1 MAQLGG
7 KSSVESQAIEACHSL
22 GSGDRSPDA
31 SAILR
36 NHGQKAQIR
45 LGQSPANRRRPAA
58 LYLPRQQRCHV
69 GHFSR
74 SRRLRPLGPRS
85 PRFLERRRSP
95 PRPRSCSRSAEVT
108 ETPPLLSLR
117 LSVGYRNKTGVL
129 RDVSLEIQPGEIL
142 GLVGQSGS
150 GKSTLSLAILRLLH
164 LKGGTARGNLLFKG
178 EDLSS
183 KSESQMRSLRGREI
197 SIVLQSP
204 LSSLNPA
211 LRIGSQLSEAWRAHA
226 PGTREECT
234 TAISN
239 ALTSVSLP
247 NDTEFLRRRSGQLSV
262 GQAQRVII
270 AMAILHR
277 PSLLIADEATSA
289 LDTITQSEIL
299 RLFAQLNRELGMGI
313 LYISHDLLSVAAL
326 CHRIAILNAGEIV
339 ECGPPSQIFGA
350 PRHPYTQK
358 LVAALPRLPVFNSE
372 ASPASSRAPEPVL
385 SRA

>member
-1 MAQLGG
+1 
-7 KSSVESQAIEACHSL
+7 VT
-22 GSGDRSPDA
+22 
-31 SAILR
+31 
-36 NHGQKAQIR
+36 
-45 LGQSPANRRRPAA
+45 PA
-58 LYLPRQQRCHV
+58 
-69 GHFSR
+69 
-74 SRRLRPLGPRS
+74 
-85 PRFLERRRSP
+85 
-95 PRPRSCSRSAEVT
+95 
-108 ETPPLLSLR
+108 PPLLSLR
-117 LSVGYRNKTGVL
+117 LSVDYRNKPGVL
-129 RDVSLEIQPGEIL
+129 RDVSIEIQRGEIV

-150 GKSTLSLAILRLLH
+150 GKSTLSLAVLRLLH
-164 LKGGTARGNLLFKG
+164 LKGGTARGTLLFKG
-178 EDLSS
+178 EDLSA

-226 PGTREECT
+226 TGTREGCAA
-234 TAISN
+234 AINN

-247 NDTEFLRRRSGQLSV
+247 SDTDFLRRRASQLSV

-270 AMAILHR
+270 AMAVLHR

-350 PRHPYTQK
+350 PQHAYTQK
-358 LVAALPRLPVFNSE
+358 LVAALPRLPNFAHPSKTRANPAPSEEQLDPVF
-372 ASPASSRAPEPVL
+372 RGK
-385 SRA
+385 

>member
-1 MAQLGG
+1 
-7 KSSVESQAIEACHSL
+7 VTQA
-22 GSGDRSPDA
+22 
-31 SAILR
+31 
-36 NHGQKAQIR
+36 
-45 LGQSPANRRRPAA
+45 
-58 LYLPRQQRCHV
+58 
-69 GHFSR
+69 
-74 SRRLRPLGPRS
+74 
-85 PRFLERRRSP
+85 
-95 PRPRSCSRSAEVT
+95 
-108 ETPPLLSLR
+108 PPLLSLR
-117 LSVGYRNKTGVL
+117 LSVDYRNKPGVL

-178 EDLSS
+178 QDLSA

-226 PGTREECT
+226 TGTREECAA
-234 TAISN
+234 AISH
-239 ALTSVSLP
+239 ALSSVSLP
-247 NDTEFLRRRSGQLSV
+247 NDSDFLRRRPSQLSV

-277 PSLLIADEATSA
+277 PGLLIADEATSA

-326 CHRIAILNAGEIV
+326 CHRIAILNSGEIV

-350 PRHPYTQK
+350 PQHAYTQK
-358 LVAALPRLPVFNSE
+358 LVAALPRRPLFDHHSGTLSNPAPNEEQLDPVFTCT
-372 ASPASSRAPEPVL
+372 
-385 SRA
+385 